1 MIPAF
6 REPIHILG
14 SGSIGLLFASSIRFK
29 FPTFPVTLLVRDRHR
44 HHFEKQKQMPS
55 ATTSAS
61 DRFTSPAS
69 STSKSTSKSGSFSSY
84 PNTKILKERFRHDD
98 EVFVP
103 HFVHQQ
109 PPHDHDDNPQ
119 PVMRVSWEQ
128 HIDPSSIVHSGRH
141 SRRQY
146 PFHHYNEDDDDCL
159 LPPALASKNNNQFVS
174 VPVEFVQ
181 DDHSEG
187 YHNYKYTS
195 SSSPIY
201 NLIVATK
208 SYQAKDAVENVL
220 QRLLSQQP
228 LPLNVQKLQQQQQQR
243 RRIVVLCNG
252 ALAVKDELE
261 TLLRNTKQAVLDNT
275 KQDSPFTSPKTAMV
289 SAIEN
294 VDIVLATTTHG
305 VYQRNVT
312 SSPTYINDTTNTE
325 AEDDVDVG
333 LDKLNMNNTR
343 ADEATH
349 RHLVHAGIGKT
360 FIEEEMKH
368 AHGGSLGELFC
379 QVGLNCTVLS
389 SSEMEELLWKKLAA
403 NCVINPLTA
412 LCQCT
417 NGELLLEPT
426 FPSTQQAVL
435 SEIASLMGA
444 IQKSQ
449 RSHDLD
455 INSNEEDRESR
466 FESLLQFVS
475 QVIEDTKNNYS
486 SLHQDI
492 FNRQQKTEISHLNG
506 YVVQKGKEF
515 GVDCP
520 TNEDLMMRV
529 LELEKLQIQH
539 QQYQSQQSYRDT
551 VEASTN
557 GQ

>member
-6 REPIHILG
+6 REPTHILG

-98 EVFVP
+98 EVFAP
-103 HFVHQQ
+103 HFVHHPHQQ
-109 PPHDHDDNPQ
+109 SHRHQQLPHDHRDDPQ
-119 PVMRVSWEQ
+119 YPEQIIDHRPVMRISWEQ

-141 SRRQY
+141 SHRHY
-146 PFHHYNEDDDDCL
+146 PFHHYNDDDDDCL

-174 VPVEFVQ
+174 VPVEFVH
-181 DDHSEG
+181 DDHIEG
-187 YHNYKYTS
+187 YHNYNDIS
-195 SSSPIY
+195 SLSPIY
-201 NLIVATK
+201 NLIVTTK

-228 LPLNVQKLQQQQQQR
+228 PTLDVQKLQQQRQQR

-252 ALAVKDELE
+252 ALAVRDELE
-261 TLLRNTKQAVLDNT
+261 TLLRDTKQAVLDGT
-275 KQDSPFTSPKTAMV
+275 KQDSSSTSSNPSAMV
-289 SAIEN
+289 SAIDN
-294 VDIVLATTTHG
+294 IDIVLATTTHG
-305 VYQRNVT
+305 VYRRNTT
-312 SSPTYINDTTNTE
+312 SSPTDNNDKINTSADDSHFDNLNT
-325 AEDDVDVG
+325 
-333 LDKLNMNNTR
+333 NNTK
-343 ADEATH
+343 ADDATH
-349 RHLVHAGIGKT
+349 RHLIHAGIGKT
-360 FIEEEMKH
+360 FIEEEMKYGN
-368 AHGGSLGELFC
+368 GGSLGELFC
-379 QVGLNCTVLS
+379 QVGLNCTALS

-417 NGELLLEPT
+417 NGELLLEPS
-426 FPSTQQAVL
+426 FPSTQQGVL
-435 SEIASLMGA
+435 TEIASLMGA
-444 IQKSQ
+444 IQE
-449 RSHDLD
+449 SHRTHEVG
-455 INSNEEDRESR
+455 INSNEVGRESR

-520 TNEDLMMRV
+520 TNEDLMMRI

-539 QQYQSQQSYRDT
+539 QQ
-551 VEASTN
+551 
-557 GQ
+557 